1 MKIVAIGV
9 LFFGC
14 ILNAFSEENTSW
26 SKNPNFAALSSFLVA
41 GSAQLYDGRYQV
53 GFSFLGTSIGSRLL
67 YEHYKGE
74 EDHISA
80 EDRIDEGLQEEYL
93 NLTTYKSDLVFSIW
107 LNNKF
112 LSSYDAYKSRKDK
125 GNNGIS
131 PKDDLSDLWLAPFD
145 WKYLSRPTTYV
156 PMLVAAFVGSNRD
169 SVYAIRRSSDVS
181 DSSLYAG
188 SAFMSEASAVG
199 EEAFFRGYVNT
210 EMSDNYGEDIG
221 LWGSSLIF
229 GLAHSGEG
237 NQADFLTAT
246 GIGGYLGWLHQRN
259 GYELGESVAVHY
271 WFNFILAVAE
281 IEHGAVIPLIELN
294 TKF

>member
-1 MKIVAIGV
+1 MKIVIISV

-14 ILNAFSEENTSW
+14 ILNAFSEEDTSW
-26 SKNPNFAALSSFLVA
+26 LKNQNIAALSSFLA
-41 GSAQLYDGRYQV
+41 PGSVQLYDGRYGV
-53 GFSFLGTSIGSRLL
+53 GFSFLGTAVGSRLL

-74 EDHISA
+74 EDYISVD
-80 EDRIDEGLQEEYL
+80 DRIDDDLQEVYL
-93 NLTTYKSDLVFSIW
+93 NLTTYKSDLVLSIW
-107 LNNKF
+107 LNNMF
-112 LSSYDAYKSRKDK
+112 MSSYDAYKSRKD
-125 GNNGIS
+125 NNGIS
-131 PKDDLSDLWLAPFD
+131 PKDDLDDLWFAPFD

-156 PMLVAAFVGSNRD
+156 PMLVAAFLGSNRD
-169 SVYAIRRSSDVS
+169 NIYAIRRSSDVS

-188 SAFMSEASAVG
+188 SAFMSEATAVG

-210 EMSDNYGEDIG
+210 EMSDNYGEGIG
-221 LWGSSLIF
+221 LGGSSLIF
-229 GLAHSGEG
+229 GLAHTGDG
-237 NQADFLTAT
+237 NQADFLAAT

-281 IEHGAVIPLIELN
+281 IKHGAVIPLIELN